1 VEGITLIK
9 IIYKLSQPKIA
20 ISILTL
26 VSVIVTG
33 WLIVKSSADA
43 YKIASDAALKQA
55 STVWVQVV
63 RTASEKIKPDRYSS
77 DLENLIT
84 ELKRKLKE
92 EIEKDPSIRSLVDYD
107 IFLRHPRAG
116 LIDFGGNFSNNK
128 FLYTKPSKA
137 RERMM
142 NDVFDDFFSADGR
155 SAGEY
160 MFNSLNGFHSTE
172 WNVEN
177 APFWTHLLV
186 PEKMYSIRGFE
197 YGPTI
202 KGILAVSRKASL
214 VDKQSNEIRQ
224 KAQQYFL
231 IYTLFIFG
239 CLMLSV
245 MVVWRVTKEKIEGD
259 TAIKN
264 LTLWEEFNHDIKE
277 PLFNSKRAA
286 KKLLTKDPSSKEV
299 LAILKSSEQI
309 TESIDTLEV
318 ESISNQS
325 ESILIKINNVKTL
338 ILQCAKSYA
347 LKDKLLRKNC
357 RLSIGKTES
366 CSILGK
372 ETGIYR
378 VLKNLLNN
386 AIDFS
391 PNGVVEIFA
400 VSEGDWYTITVLDS
414 GVGISEEV
422 RQSFGTGKSFPRE
435 DGEPSKGKGLLI
447 VKKIIEEHNG
457 EFYWPENR
465 PGCKGAQVVV
475 KLPIAQSD

>member
-1 VEGITLIK
+1 MNK
-9 IIYKLSQPKIA
+9 ILYKLSQPKIA
-20 ISILTL
+20 LSMLTL
-26 VSVIVTG
+26 ISVIVTG
-33 WLIVKSSADA
+33 WLIIKVSADA
-43 YKIASDAALKQA
+43 YKIAADAALNQA

-63 RTASEKIKPDRYSS
+63 RTASEKMKPAGYGSQ
-77 DLENLIT
+77 LEELIM
-84 ELKRKLKE
+84 ELKRTLKD

-107 IFLRHPRAG
+107 VFLSHPKAG
-116 LIDFGGNFSNNK
+116 FIDFGGNFSNNE
-128 FLYTKPSKA
+128 FVYTEASATRKDYMA
-137 RERMM
+137 GIFE
-142 NDVFDDFFSADGR
+142 DFFPDKR
-155 SAGEY
+155 TEREY
-160 MFNSLNGFHSTE
+160 MFNSLGALHGTK

-177 APFWTHLLV
+177 TPKSFWTQLLV
-186 PEKMYSIRGFE
+186 PEKMFSIKGFQYSTAIRGV
-197 YGPTI
+197 
-202 KGILAVSRKASL
+202 LAISRTSNL
-214 VDKQSNEIRQ
+214 IDKQSNEIIDLGQ
-224 KAQQYFL
+224 KYVVL
-231 IYTLFIFG
+231 YLMFIFG
-239 CLMLSV
+239 CLALSIMV
-245 MVVWRVTKEKIEGD
+245 MWRINRLSREKIEGD
-259 TAIKN
+259 TAKKN

-299 LAILKSSEQI
+299 LAILKSNEQI

-338 ILQCAKSYA
+338 ILQCSRSYA

-357 RLSIGKTES
+357 RLSVGEIES

-391 PNGVVEIFA
+391 PNGIVEIFA

>member
-1 VEGITLIK
+1 M
-9 IIYKLSQPKIA
+9 
-20 ISILTL
+20 
-26 VSVIVTG
+26 SVIVTG

-63 RTASEKIKPDRYSS
+63 RTASEKIKPDGKSS
-77 DLENLIT
+77 DFEDLIT
-84 ELKRKLKE
+84 ELKRKFKE
-92 EIEKDPSIRSLVDYD
+92 EMEKDPSIQSLADYD
-107 IFLRHPRAG
+107 IFLRHPHAG
-116 LIDFGGNFSNNK
+116 LIDFSGNFSNTK
-128 FLYTKPSKA
+128 FVPSEPSKA
-137 RERMM
+137 RQRIMS
-142 NDVFDDFFSADGR
+142 DVFEGFFAADGR
-155 SAGEY
+155 GAGEY
-160 MFNSLNGFHSTE
+160 MFNSLNGFYSTE

-177 APFWTHLLV
+177 TPKSFWTQLLV
-186 PEKMYSIRGFE
+186 PEKMFSIKGFNYSPAIRGV
-197 YGPTI
+197 
-202 KGILAVSRKASL
+202 LAISRTSNL
-214 VDKQSNEIRQ
+214 IDKQSNEIIDLGQ
-224 KAQQYFL
+224 KYVVL
-231 IYTLFIFG
+231 YLMFIFG
-239 CLMLSV
+239 CLALSIMV
-245 MVVWRVTKEKIEGD
+245 MWRINRLSREKIEGD
-259 TAIKN
+259 TAKKN
-264 LTLWEEFNHDIKE
+264 LALWEDFNHDIKE

-299 LAILKSSEQI
+299 LAILKSNEQI

-338 ILQCAKSYA
+338 ILQCSRSYA

-357 RLSIGKTES
+357 RLSVGEIES

-391 PNGVVEIFA
+391 PNGIVEIFA